1 LQIPIF
7 ELAIFVLLFAY
18 GGIIKYNTSN
28 LGKSIQQAKGVKQ
41 HTMQNQYTNPN
52 EVGIFALGG
61 LGEVGKNMYCVE
73 YKDELVIIDSG
84 LLFPDEYLMGIDY
97 VIPDYSYLIE
107 NQDKIKGLFISH
119 GHEDHI
125 GGIPFLLKMVK
136 IPTIYATGLSV
147 GLIKKKME
155 DHRGIQFNI
164 TEYTEASLFKFQHL
178 EVGFF
183 RTNHSIPD
191 SFGVTIKTPAGVVVH
206 TGDFKFDFTPT
217 GRDAS
222 YQKIAAIGAS
232 GVICALSDST
242 NAELEDFTTSERVV
256 SETIKDLFTSIQG
269 RVIIATFASNVHRVQ
284 QIVEASVKTNR
295 KIAVFGRSMEKNIE
309 VGIQMGYIK
318 SPPGTFLFTRNL
330 VGIDSKKLTIICTGS
345 QGEPMAALTRIAS
358 GTHKQISLIPGD
370 TVILSSSPIPGNQ
383 ESVNKTINLLY
394 KNGANVIT
402 QSPFADVHA
411 SGHGGQNELKLM
423 LKLLTPKF
431 FMPIHGEYRMLKKHA
446 TLATECGVPKENTF
460 VMDNGDILAID
471 GVNARIAGKVQTS
484 DVYVD
489 GSAIGEIGSQVIKDR
504 RELSEDGLLS
514 VILTINQERREVI
527 CVPTIVSRGFLFMRD
542 NDQMIKK
549 LQELSLDVTDRYL
562 MPSKKININGMK
574 NDLAKTLG
582 RYVKDKTNRD
592 PMVMPVIMVL

>member
-1 LQIPIF
+1 
-7 ELAIFVLLFAY
+7 
-18 GGIIKYNTSN
+18 
-28 LGKSIQQAKGVKQ
+28 
-41 HTMQNQYTNPN
+41 MQNQLLKDL

-73 YKDELVIIDSG
+73 YRDELIIIDSG

-97 VIPDYSYLIE
+97 VIPDYTYLVE
-107 NQDKIKGLFISH
+107 NQEKIKGLFISH

-125 GGIPFLLKMVK
+125 GGIPFLLKQVK
-136 IPTIYATGLSV
+136 IPMIYATGLSV

-155 DHRGIQFNI
+155 DHRGISYQI
-164 TEYTEASLFKFQHL
+164 HEYSESSVFKFSSL
-178 EVGFF
+178 EISFF

-191 SFGVTIKTPAGVVVH
+191 SFGICIKTPQGVIVH

-217 GRDAS
+217 GKDAS
-222 YQKIAAIGAS
+222 YQKIATIGAS
-232 GVICALSDST
+232 GVLCVLSDST

-256 SETIKDLFTSIQG
+256 SQTIKDLFRSIQG

-284 QIVEASVKTNR
+284 QIVEASVETNR
-295 KIAVFGRSMEKNIE
+295 HIAVFGRSMEKTIE

-318 SPPGTFLFTRNL
+318 SPAGTFLFSRNM
-330 VGIDSKKLTIICTGS
+330 VGMDRKNLTILCTGS

-358 GTHKQISLIPGD
+358 GTHKQIQLTPGD

-394 KNGANVIT
+394 KNGARVIT

-423 LKLLTPKF
+423 LKLLSPKV

-446 TLATECGVPKENTF
+446 QLGVECGVEPENTF
-460 VMDNGDILAID
+460 ILENGDVLALTKTT
-471 GVNARIAGKVQTS
+471 ARVAGRVSTS

-489 GSAIGEIGSQVIKDR
+489 GAAIGEIGSQVIKDR

-514 VILTINQERREVI
+514 VIMTINQVRREVI
-527 CVPTIVSRGFLFMRD
+527 CEPTIVSKGFLFMRD
-542 NDQMIKK
+542 NDEMLRKM
-549 LQELSLDVTDRYL
+549 QEIALDVTDKYL
-562 MPSKKININGMK
+562 LPTKKININGMK
-574 NDLAKTLG
+574 NDLSRTLG
-582 RYVKDKTNRD
+582 RYIKEKTNRE